1 MKHVLKL
8 LFVVAFFL
16 FSAEVGAQTP
26 KLAHINSQELLT
38 AMPEMDS
45 AQVTLQK
52 YQQELVSYLETMNVD
67 YNKLYQDFLK
77 EEKNL
82 SEVARSSKMEELQ
95 DKQQRIVKFQE
106 EADVK
111 LQTKRNELMQPIFDK
126 AKKAIEDVSKEQGFT
141 YVFDVAS
148 GSSIIFQS
156 PTAVDIL
163 EPVKKKLGVTK

>member
-8 LFVVAFFL
+8 LLVVAFFIC
-16 FSAEVGAQTP
+16 SAEIGAQTP
-26 KLAHINSQELLT
+26 KFAHINSQELLM

-67 YNKLYQDFLK
+67 YNKLYQEFLK

-95 DKQQRIVKFQE
+95 DKQQRIVKFQD
-106 EADVK
+106 EADGK
-111 LQTKRNELMQPIFDK
+111 LQAKRNELMQPIFDK
-126 AKKAIEDVSKEQGFT
+126 AKKAIEEVSKEQGFT
-141 YVFDVAS
+141 YVFDVAA
-148 GSSIIFQS
+148 GSSIIYQS
-156 PTAVDIL
+156 ASAVDIL
-163 EPVKKKLGVTK
+163 EPVKKKLGVSK